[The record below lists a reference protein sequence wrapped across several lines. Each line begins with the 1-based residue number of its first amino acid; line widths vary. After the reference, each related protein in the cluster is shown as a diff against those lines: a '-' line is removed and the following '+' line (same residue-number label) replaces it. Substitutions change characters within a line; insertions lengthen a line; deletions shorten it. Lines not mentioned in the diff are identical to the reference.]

1 MENIQADEVSWHNDG
16 HILVLQLSAS
26 TLRIL
31 ETVCPHEDN
40 ETAACRHTDAKCAVE
55 WFITRFGLECN
66 VGVCAPE
73 ERLEVAWVFTGD
85 WHRELEQGQVWVMP
99 VNDEAF
105 AAWIVTQQ

>member
-1 MENIQADEVSWHNDG
+1 MDKTQAEEVSWHNDG
-16 HILVLQLSAS
+16 HIIILQLSTS
-26 TLRIL
+26 TLRVV
-31 ETVCPHEDN
+31 ETICPHADSES
-40 ETAACRHTDAKCAVE
+40 AACHHPDAKCAVE

-73 ERLEVAWVFTGD
+73 ERLQVAWAFAGD
-85 WHRELEQGQVWVMP
+85 WHRELEQGQIWVMP